1 MGGTGLFQP
10 LFPEIPA
17 PRAQEVFIF
26 QQKRNFLSPR
36 TPIDHTPSG
45 GAAAYIE
52 WYYLIYGTQCSGD
65 DSSPLQ
71 PRQGLAPLDGTDT
84 NVPRFRPYGRLAADC
99 RRYTRYVQ
107 RYTQCSGVDP
117 TPLQPR
123 RGAGP
128 VGQCGY
134 KRTTAPAL
142 WAGWRQ
148 IAAATV
154 GGTIFWVI
162 PFIPTGYTSNVA
174 GG

>member
-10 LFPEIPA
+10 LCPEIPA

-71 PRQGLAPLDGTDT
+71 LRLGLAPLDDTNT
-84 NVPRFRPYGRLAADC
+84 NVPRFRPSGPGGGRL
-99 RRYTRYVQ
+99 
-107 RYTQCSGVDP
+107 P
-117 TPLQPR
+117 PLQWGVPYLGCTIQR
-123 RGAGP
+123 HRLYIQRGG
-128 VGQCGY
+128 
-134 KRTTAPAL
+134 
-142 WAGWRQ
+142 RQ
-148 IAAATV
+148 IAAP
-154 GGTIFWVI
+154 TIHLLQI
-162 PFIPTGYTSNVA
+162 PCI
-174 GG
+174 